1 MKWTIS
7 LKRLN
12 FNNLDKK
19 CQQMPKAVVFSYT
32 KKMSFQ
38 RKLSTKNRI
47 EKIYK
52 WPPARPEVKLPESEL
67 LRNEINCLLVSFS
80 LIFTL
85 NVYTHLTIF
94 IVYNPLLKLSLLW
107 LWYRISKNNRW
118 CLGNLMTWYFI
129 QTSAYN
135 RKRVWDCPS
144 CLSLFWALQQSY
156 APQADVAK
164 ATASSHSLSYKR
176 TSLVPRSTL

>member
-1 MKWTIS
+1 
-7 LKRLN
+7 
-12 FNNLDKK
+12 
-19 CQQMPKAVVFSYT
+19 
-32 KKMSFQ
+32 MSANAQGSCFFIQNILFQ

-52 WPPARPEVKLPESEL
+52 WPPARPEVKLPESEV
-67 LRNEINCLLVSFS
+67 LRNEIFPV
-80 LIFTL
+80 

-94 IVYNPLLKLSLLW
+94 IMYNPLLNLSLLW
-107 LWYRISKNNRW
+107 LLFRISKNNWW
-118 CLGNLMTWYFI
+118 CLGDLMTWYFM

-135 RKRVWDCPS
+135 RKRVWNCPS
-144 CLSLFWALQQSY
+144 CLSLFMALAQSY

-164 ATASSHSLSYKR
+164 ATAPSHNLSYKC

>member
-1 MKWTIS
+1 MDILFKTS
-7 LKRLN
+7 
-12 FNNLDKK
+12 DVSK
-19 CQQMPKAVVFSYT
+19 CPRQLFFHT
-32 KKMSFQ
+32 KKILFQ
-38 RKLSTKNRI
+38 RKLSTKNRT

-52 WPPARPEVKLPESEL
+52 WPPARPKVKLPESEL
-67 LRNEINCLLVSFS
+67 SRDEIKLLLCLLVFFT

-85 NVYTHLTIF
+85 NVYTHLPIF
-94 IVYNPLLKLSLLW
+94 TVYNPLLKLSLLW

-118 CLGNLMTWYFI
+118 CLGDLMTWYFI

-144 CLSLFWALQQSY
+144 CLSLFWALQQRY

-164 ATASSHSLSYKR
+164 ATAYL
-176 TSLVPRSTL
+176 TSVLH

>member
-1 MKWTIS
+1 
-7 LKRLN
+7 
-12 FNNLDKK
+12 
-19 CQQMPKAVVFSYT
+19 
-32 KKMSFQ
+32 MSANAQGSCFFIQKNILFQ

-52 WPPARPEVKLPESEL
+52 WPPARPKVKLPESEL
-67 LRNEINCLLVSFS
+67 LTDEIKLLLCLLVFFT

-85 NVYTHLTIF
+85 NVYTHLPIF

-118 CLGNLMTWYFI
+118 CLGDLMTWYFI

-135 RKRVWDCPS
+135 RKRVWD
-144 CLSLFWALQQSY
+144 LSLFWALAQSY

-176 TSLVPRSTL
+176 SLVPGSTL